1 MSELQ
6 WIFDVLAGFLAFKV
20 ARLMAASGSAAVVP
34 VLNTCQ
40 SQGPRIG
47 LGNWVKEVG
56 LETTMEP
63 PIKPAVERL
72 T

>member
-6 WIFDVLAGFLAFKV
+6 WISDVLARIQAFKV
-20 ARLMAASGSAAVVP
+20 ARLMAASPSPVVP

-47 LGNWVKEVG
+47 QGNWVKEVG
-56 LETTMEP
+56 LETAMEP
-63 PIKPAVERL
+63 PTKLEVERL